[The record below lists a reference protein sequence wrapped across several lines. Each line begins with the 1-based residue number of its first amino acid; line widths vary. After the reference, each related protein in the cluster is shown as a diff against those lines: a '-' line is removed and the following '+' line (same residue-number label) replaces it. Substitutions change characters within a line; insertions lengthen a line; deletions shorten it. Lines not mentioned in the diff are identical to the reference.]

1 MRALLESPP
10 DHGGRQRFHPA
21 TSPSHSPEMALIL
34 AFAIGGGVT
43 LLVVFVV
50 SVLFLYYR
58 FKSSKTSPF
67 DPATVPRLQKFSYRE
82 LKAATGS
89 FSIENKLG
97 QGGFGPVHKG
107 VLRNGQV
114 VAVKSLDSA
123 SLQGEK
129 EFQNEMAVIG
139 SIRCSHIVGLMGYC
153 AERKKRLLVY
163 EYMANRSLQEALFHD
178 GYPVE
183 LDWKMRYKVILDI
196 AQALAFLHFRC
207 EPPIIH
213 GDIKPSNV
221 LLDDK
226 LCARL
231 ADFGLARVKTEAA
244 PDVRSE
250 DVLLNGEAAQ
260 DHDRVKVERF
270 VRDSEKWHHKKKM
283 RKDALSKKKRLS
295 AGSSVR
301 GAPQHPVASGID
313 DKQQQSGGFEG
324 VEERFKA
331 HDQTVETS
339 AGGMRVEEEEVGFSF
354 HNESAAAAAAA
365 DNTPPPPSSPRVDG
379 ACWKVESR
387 RSLGADRNEDGTS
400 QVVSSPAAA
409 SDNINVGHRRERRKS
424 TEWWW
429 KQQDERDETNAIVK
443 DYTVDWLSCQVKS
456 GRSRSRDWGD
466 ASVGNSF
473 QGKNSVRECS
483 RSRIQAMRTFQ
494 LSIFGKCFPFK
505 HGIRQRWKRKKKQHR
520 SRDVSGNL
528 TKSREWW
535 REEYLEDLCNK
546 SRELKGGKKMSSQ
559 SRSRD
564 LSSCSFDFSGDLSS
578 KYQHQPQG
586 GGGGGREWWSGD
598 LLHWIHRRGDSGTI
612 DFSGELNS
620 FSRELRSRERTLSRE
635 RWSGEL
641 GSRGAVSSTTSM
653 RGTVCYAA
661 PEYGGAGI
669 LSEKSDVYSFG
680 VLVLVIVAGRRPLQV
695 VSPSVEFERANLT
708 SWARHLVHNGDV
720 LELVDPSLRGEFSRE
735 QAALCIMV
743 ALQCIQ
749 RLPASRPSMA
759 EVVRVV
765 SGEAQLPP
773 LELFSPSP
781 QKIQEHHTV
790 ELPLLV
796 P

>member
-1 MRALLESPP
+1 MRALSESPP
-10 DHGGRQRFHPA
+10 DHGGRQRFLPA
-21 TSPSHSPEMALIL
+21 TSSSHSPQMALIL

-43 LLVVFVV
+43 LLVVFIV

-250 DVLLNGEAAQ
+250 D
-260 DHDRVKVERF
+260 K
-270 VRDSEKWHHKKKM
+270 
-283 RKDALSKKKRLS
+283 
-295 AGSSVR
+295 
-301 GAPQHPVASGID
+301 
-313 DKQQQSGGFEG
+313 
-324 VEERFKA
+324 
-331 HDQTVETS
+331 S
-339 AGGMRVEEEEVGFSF
+339 AGGMREEEEEVGFSF
-354 HNESAAAAAAA
+354 HNESAAAAAAAAAA

-473 QGKNSVRECS
+473 QGKNS
-483 RSRIQAMRTFQ
+483 
-494 LSIFGKCFPFK
+494 CFPFK

-564 LSSCSFDFSGDLSS
+564 LS
-578 KYQHQPQG
+578 
-586 GGGGGREWWSGD
+586 SGD

>member
-1 MRALLESPP
+1 
-10 DHGGRQRFHPA
+10 
-21 TSPSHSPEMALIL
+21 MALIL

-270 VRDSEKWHHKKKM
+270 VQ
-283 RKDALSKKKRLS
+283 
-295 AGSSVR
+295 GSSSSLRSLSCGTMV
-301 GAPQHPVASGID
+301 V
-313 DKQQQSGGFEG
+313 
-324 VEERFKA
+324 
-331 HDQTVETS
+331 DQTVETS

-400 QVVSSPAAA
+400 QV
-409 SDNINVGHRRERRKS
+409 
-424 TEWWW
+424 WWW

-473 QGKNSVRECS
+473 QGKNS
-483 RSRIQAMRTFQ
+483 
-494 LSIFGKCFPFK
+494 
-505 HGIRQRWKRKKKQHR
+505 KKQHR